1 MSSTRRRIRYSQNF
15 LRNPQLARRL
25 VAASSIGPADIVIE
39 IGPGDGALT
48 HALADRSRQVIAIEQ
63 DAHLVHRLS
72 RRLRRNEPVL
82 IYQADFLELPLPATS
97 YKIFA
102 NIPFNRSAEII
113 SKLTRDRN
121 PPEEAF
127 LFLQRES
134 AERCLGY
141 PRQTL
146 YSMMLHPWFE
156 MEIVHRFRR
165 DDFVPEP
172 SVSVVLLR
180 FSKRGPPAIIP
191 SDSQIYRDFIVAAF
205 TDWRKTMQ
213 VLSASGSAGDAFR
226 MALGRIGVHP
236 WHKPTELSR
245 EQWLALFAAFRDSA
259 SPAAIDWVVGAEE
272 RYEAA
277 QAARVKVHRTRQ
289 VGRRRD

>member
-15 LRNPQLARRL
+15 LRSPQLARRL
-25 VAASSIGPADIVIE
+25 VAASSIGPADTVIE
-39 IGPGDGALT
+39 IGPGDGMLT
-48 HALADRSRQVIAIEQ
+48 HALAERSRQVIAIEQ
-63 DAHLVHRLS
+63 DARLVHYLS
-72 RRLRRNEPVL
+72 RHLRGAEPVL
-82 IYQADFLELPLPATS
+82 IYQADFLELPLPATP

-113 SKLTRDRN
+113 TKLTRDRN

-141 PRQTL
+141 PCQTL
-146 YSMMLHPWFE
+146 YSMMLHPWFK
-156 MEIVHRFRR
+156 MEIVHHFRR
-165 DDFVPEP
+165 DDFVPQP

-180 FSKRGPPAIIP
+180 FSKRGPPAIIT
-191 SDSQIYRDFIVAAF
+191 SDSQIYRDFILAAF

-213 VLSASGSAGDAFR
+213 ILSGSGTPGDAFR
-226 MALGRIGVHP
+226 KALGRIGIRH
-236 WHKPTELSR
+236 WHKPTELSP

-272 RYEAA
+272 RYEAS

-289 VGRRRD
+289 AGRRRN

>member
-15 LRNPQLARRL
+15 LRSPQLARRL
-25 VAASSIGPADIVIE
+25 VAASGIGPADTVIE
-39 IGPGDGALT
+39 IGPGDGVLT
-48 HALADRSRQVIAIEQ
+48 HALAERSRQVIAIEQ

-72 RRLRRNEPVL
+72 RRLRGDEPIL
-82 IYQADFLELPLPATS
+82 IYQADFLDLPLPATP

-113 SKLTRDRN
+113 TTLTRDRN

-134 AERCLGY
+134 AERCLGH

-156 MEIVHRFRR
+156 MEIVHHFRR

-180 FSKRGPPAIIP
+180 FSKRGPPRVDPDDARL
-191 SDSQIYRDFIVAAF
+191 YGDFIVAAF
-205 TDWRKTMQ
+205 TDWRKTMHM
-213 VLSASGSAGDAFR
+213 LSGNGTAGGAFR
-226 MALGRIGVHP
+226 VAVGRIGIQL
-236 WHKPTELSR
+236 WHKPTELSL
-245 EQWLALFAAFRDSA
+245 EQWLALFAAFRDTA
-259 SPAAIDWVVGAEE
+259 PPAAIDWVVGAEE
-272 RYEAA
+272 RYQAA
-277 QAARVKVHRTRQ
+277 GAARVKVHRTRQ